1 VKAIGVA
8 LLFPALVAALVLA
21 RMTWY
26 VFVGHA
32 GRAAHVFLAWC
43 SQYARWYR
51 RRPQVTCVL
60 TVLLPLALWSMYGR
74 IEIHRTQVR
83 KKGAPVVR
91 YTMHDRMT
99 GATHDL
105 PGPIC
110 GSLSR

>member
-21 RMTWY
+21 RMSWY

-32 GRAAHVFLAWC
+32 GRAAHVLRAWC

-83 KKGAPVVR
+83 KRGVPVIR